1 MSKTYCVRSKQYT
14 KNKNKNDSR
23 TINGK
28 TMTMISTYCYDGSD
42 KNNRFIKKQNA
53 KGLLSNIGL
62 KTLLSGFPILG
73 GILF

>member
-1 MSKTYCVRSKQYT
+1 MSKTYCVRCKQYT

-28 TMTMISTYCYDGSD
+28 TMTMISTYCYDRSD